1 VREVEADKYIVF
13 NVEEILD
20 AVLEDISKHLE
31 AGIPVVLKMK
41 AGCSRRAR
49 WVRHMYWD
57 ILYDKYGD
65 ELIEN
70 LKLSDQ
76 EGTACWFLIK

>member
-1 VREVEADKYIVF
+1 MREVEADKYIIF
-13 NVEEILD
+13 YVEDISD
-20 AVLEDISKHLE
+20 AVLKDISKHLE
-31 AGIPVVLKMK
+31 AGIPVVLKME
-41 AGCSRRAR
+41 AGFSRRTR
-49 WVRHMYWD
+49 WVKDMYWD

-76 EGTACWFLIK
+76 EGTACWSLIK